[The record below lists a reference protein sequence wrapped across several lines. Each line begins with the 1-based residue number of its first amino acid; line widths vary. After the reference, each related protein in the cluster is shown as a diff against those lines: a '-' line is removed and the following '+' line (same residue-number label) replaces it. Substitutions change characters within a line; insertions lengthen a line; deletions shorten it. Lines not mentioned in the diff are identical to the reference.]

1 MQRPQKTSVKEDSSG
16 EQKMESG
23 DNRKVRSIASVR
35 DDRLMSEQSNN
46 TLFNQVLTRENL
58 NIALKRVMANNGA
71 PGIDNVTCRE
81 FREHLIA
88 NWQEIKQRLLC
99 GTYQP
104 QPVKRVEI
112 PKPDGGIRSLEIP
125 ILVDRLI
132 QQAIAQILTPI
143 YERKFSDSSYGFRPG
158 RNAHQAVRR
167 AREYIEAGYKW
178 VVDIDLE
185 KFFDRVNHDVLMS
198 LLSKEINDQ
207 AVLRLIR
214 KFLESGVMINGV
226 VTATEVGTPQGG
238 PLSPLLSNIMLDVLD
253 DELEKRGHKFCR
265 YADDCNIYVRS
276 ERAGKRVIK
285 SVRKFIENRLRL
297 RINAEKSAVANPADC
312 KFLGFTSYT
321 KTDGTIGIKLS
332 VKSRMRLKTRLKEM
346 TARSNGDSI
355 TERIKRLNRYLMGW
369 LNYYMPAD
377 IKTMLNDTLKWLRRR
392 IRMCLWKSWK
402 NIKCRY
408 DNLRK
413 LGLNDDYARKFAN
426 SRKGYWRIAGSHI
439 LSRTVTNRYITND
452 LGLIDIVGYYLKLRN
467 A

>member
-1 MQRPQKTSVKEDSSG
+1 MQRPQKTSVKEGSSG
-16 EQKMESG
+16 KSKMESG
-23 DNRKVRSIASVR
+23 DFRKARSIASVR
-35 DDRLMSEQSNN
+35 DDKFTSEQSNN

-58 NIALKRVMANNGA
+58 NIALKRVMRNNGA

-81 FREHLIA
+81 FKEYLIA
-88 NWQEIKQRLLC
+88 NWQEVKQRLLC

-112 PKPDGGIRSLEIP
+112 PKPDGGTRSLGIP

-132 QQAIAQILTPI
+132 QQAIAQILTPL
-143 YERKFSDSSYGFRPG
+143 YEKKFSDSSYGFRPG

-167 AREYIEAGYKW
+167 AREYIEDGYKW

-226 VTATEVGTPQGG
+226 VAATEVGTPQGG
-238 PLSPLLSNIMLDVLD
+238 PLSPLLSNVMLDVLD
-253 DELEKRGHKFCR
+253 RELEKRGHRFCR
-265 YADDCNIYVRS
+265 YADDCNIYVKS
-276 ERAGKRVIK
+276 ERAGKRVIR
-285 SVRKFIENRLRL
+285 SVRKFIERRLRL
-297 RINAEKSAVANPADC
+297 RINEEKSAVADPADR
-312 KFLGFTSYT
+312 KFLGFTTYT

-346 TARSNGDSI
+346 TARSNGNSI
-355 TERIKRLNRYLMGW
+355 AERIKHLNQYLMGW

-377 IKTMLNDTLKWLRRR
+377 IKTMLNDTMKWLRRR

-408 DNLRK
+408 NNLRK
-413 LGLNDDYARKFAN
+413 LGLDDDCAHKFAN

-439 LSRTVTNRYITND
+439 LSRTVTNKYIATN

>member
-16 EQKMESG
+16 KSKMESG

-35 DDRLMSEQSNN
+35 DDKLMSEQSNN

-112 PKPDGGIRSLEIP
+112 PKPDGGTRSLGIP

-143 YERKFSDSSYGFRPG
+143 YEKKFSDSSYGFRPG

-226 VTATEVGTPQGG
+226 VMATEVGTPQGG

-253 DELEKRGHKFCR
+253 NELEKRGHKFCR

-297 RINAEKSAVANPADC
+297 RINHEKSAVANPADR

-332 VKSRMRLKTRLKEM
+332 VKSRMRLKTKLKEM